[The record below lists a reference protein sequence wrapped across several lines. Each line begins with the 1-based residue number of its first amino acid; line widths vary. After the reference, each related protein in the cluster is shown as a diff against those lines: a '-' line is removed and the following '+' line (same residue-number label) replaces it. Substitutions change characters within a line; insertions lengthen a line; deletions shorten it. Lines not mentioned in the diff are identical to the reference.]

1 MADLAS
7 KHSLVVLDDYQK
19 SSASFADWSAIP
31 DLAVTTLDD
40 PIPPSQL
47 VDVLKPF
54 TIVHAMRER
63 TELPRSVLE
72 QLPNLRFITTT
83 GLRNRAIDLVAAKE
97 LGIVVSGTAGPGG
110 GSSVG
115 TVEQTWA
122 LILALSRR
130 IRQEHES
137 VRSGRWQTGL
147 ATGLAG
153 KQLGLIGV
161 GRLGSQVA
169 AVGKAFGMSVVGW
182 SPNLTE
188 ERAEQAG
195 VNLAASLEDLLSI
208 SDVVSLHLVLAEST
222 KGLLGAKEL
231 ALLKPEAF
239 LVNTSRGPLI
249 DEAALLDTLRSGAI
263 RGAGLDVFDQEPLPV
278 NHPLRRM
285 DNVVLSP
292 HMGYVE
298 TPLYQLWWEQTVENV
313 QAFLAGKPVRVLE

>member
-7 KHSLVVLDDYQK
+7 KHSLVVLDDYQN

-31 DLAVTTLDD
+31 DLAVTTLND

-63 TELPRSVLE
+63 TKLPRSVLE

-97 LGIVVSGTAGPGG
+97 LGIVVSGTARPGG
-110 GSSVG
+110 DPSVG

-153 KQLGLIGV
+153 KQLGLVGV

-188 ERAEQAG
+188 ERAQQAG
-195 VNLAASLEDLLSI
+195 VKLAASLEDLLSI

-278 NHPLRRM
+278 NHPLRTM

-313 QAFLAGKPVRVLE
+313 QAFLAGQHVRVLE